1 MTKILIIGS
10 AAAGISAAGSARK
23 TDENCSITVLSKDR
37 DKPYYRPYLTEF
49 IGDKDIE
56 NKSNFYLNQ
65 DDWYEKNRID
75 LKLGIEATAI
85 DRENKTVTDS
95 SSKEYSYDK
104 LILATGAVPFVPI
117 KDALTKDFVFAV
129 RTLDDARKVEQFA
142 TRIKSCV
149 VIGGGLLGLEAAWS
163 LAQKNLEV
171 TVIELADRL
180 LPIQL
185 DEEGSRF
192 LSNVIASKGVNIVTS
207 AMTESIENDGI
218 VKLKDGREFKTD
230 LVLACIGIRAEIT
243 LGKNAG
249 LETDRGMIVNEKM
262 QTSDPD
268 IFACGDAA
276 QFGRGVPLW
285 MPAVK
290 QGKVAGTNAAGGEAQ
305 FEKED
310 YPAALN
316 AFEAKLMSIGT
327 TSGDDLETYS
337 STDENVYRKLFFKDG
352 KTVGGI
358 LINDPLNTMKV
369 MNAVKKN
376 LEKDEAEKIF

>member
-23 TDENCSITVLSKDR
+23 TDENCSITILSKDP
-37 DKPYYRPYLTEF
+37 KNPYYRPYLTEF
-49 IGDKDIE
+49 IGDKGVE
-56 NKSNFYLNQ
+56 NKPNFYLNP
-65 DDWYEKNRID
+65 DNWYEENHID
-75 LKLGIEATAI
+75 LQLGVEAVEI
-85 DRENKTVTDS
+85 DRTNKTVTDS
-95 SSKEYSYDK
+95 SGSKHDYDK
-104 LILATGAVPFVPI
+104 LILATGATPFVPL
-117 KDALTKDFVFAV
+117 KEALNKDFVFAV
-129 RTLDDARKVEQFA
+129 RSLEDAEKVERFA
-142 TRIKSCV
+142 SDIKNCV
-149 VIGGGLLGLEAAWS
+149 VIGGGLLGLEAAWA
-163 LAQKNLEV
+163 LAQRKIDV

-185 DEEGSRF
+185 DEEGSSF
-192 LSNVIASKGVNIVTS
+192 LSKVIASTGVKIETS
-207 AMTESIENDGI
+207 AMTEAIDDDGT
-218 VKLKDGREFKTD
+218 VKLKDGKEIKTD
-230 LVLACIGIRAEIT
+230 MVLFCIGVRAET
-243 LGKNAG
+243 ELARSSG
-249 LETDRGMIVNEKM
+249 LETDRGVIVNEKM

-290 QGKVAGTNAAGGEAQ
+290 QGKVAGTNAAGGETQ

-316 AFEAKLMSIGT
+316 AFGIRLMSIGT

-337 STDENVYRKLFFKDG
+337 LTDENVYRKLFFKDG

-358 LINDPLNTMKV
+358 LINDPKNTMKV
-369 MNAVKKN
+369 MNALKSGMDRN
-376 LEKDEAEKIF
+376 EAEKIF